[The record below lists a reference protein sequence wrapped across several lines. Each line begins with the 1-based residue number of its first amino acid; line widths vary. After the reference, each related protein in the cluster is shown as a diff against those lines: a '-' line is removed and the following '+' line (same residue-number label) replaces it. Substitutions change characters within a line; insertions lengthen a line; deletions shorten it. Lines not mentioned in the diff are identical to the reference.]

1 MTILHTISVGPSS
14 KLLESCLSV
23 AREND
28 ALLFIEDG
36 VYYSSELA
44 SESSIPK
51 HLLLFTLEEDLVARG
66 LQHSILNEFETI
78 NYRKFVELCI
88 LHEKV
93 INWF

>member
-1 MTILHTISVGPSS
+1 MTILHTISKGPSS
-14 KLLESCLSV
+14 QLLESCLSV
-23 AREND
+23 ARESD

-51 HLLLFTLEEDLVARG
+51 HQLLFTLEEDIIARG
-66 LQHSILNEFETI
+66 IQHSILNKFEII
-78 NYRKFVELCI
+78 NYRKFVELCT

>member
-1 MTILHTISVGPSS
+1 MTILHTISKGPSS

-28 ALLFIEDG
+28 ALLFIEEG
-36 VYYSSELA
+36 VYYSSKLA
-44 SESSIPK
+44 SEPSIPK
-51 HLLLFTLEEDLVARG
+51 HHPLFALEEDIIARG
-66 LQHSILNEFETI
+66 LQHSILNKFETI
-78 NYRKFVELCI
+78 NYKKFIELCT